1 MRIQL
6 QGGEASLMSPVRA
19 SGTTDRQPTAF
30 RANKIPRQNEELKF
44 LTVVKRRVL
53 RRPRTRS
60 KLSLDET
67 RGTAA
72 VRTRECGG
80 PAADTLHGIAPRG
93 LDRRPQQLDNKLAR
107 ILQGGSKFRTGLLE
121 EDRQQGNPLERD

>member
-30 RANKIPRQNEELKF
+30 RANKIPRRNEELKF

-72 VRTRECGG
+72 VRTGDAEA
-80 PAADTLHGIAPRG
+80 PPPTLYTE
-93 LDRRPQQLDNKLAR
+93 L
-107 ILQGGSKFRTGLLE
+107 LQ
-121 EDRQQGNPLERD
+121 ED